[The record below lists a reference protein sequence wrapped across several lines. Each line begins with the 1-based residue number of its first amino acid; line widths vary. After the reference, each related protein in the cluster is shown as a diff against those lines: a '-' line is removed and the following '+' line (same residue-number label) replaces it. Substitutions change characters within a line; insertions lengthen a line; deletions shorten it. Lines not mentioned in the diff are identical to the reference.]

1 MDLTPQQA
9 TLLQHIHALGFELV
23 SFPIYP
29 NHVGIRRGNC
39 AALLAPIDNGTFHIF
54 GEPAYI
60 VDGNLSAKIT
70 LDGHT
75 YYIWKKQKLEATISR
90 RAELSGFADALTE
103 ALLPT
108 V

>member
-23 SFPIYP
+23 AFPIYP
-29 NHVGIRRGNC
+29 NHVGIRKGNC
-39 AALLAPIDNGTFHIF
+39 AALLSPIGNGTFRVF

-75 YYIWKKQKLEATISR
+75 YYIWKKQKVEATPSR
-90 RAELSGFADALTE
+90 SAELSDFTESLAE

-108 V
+108 A

>member
-1 MDLTPQQA
+1 MNLTSQQA
-9 TLLQHIHALGFELV
+9 TQLQHLHTLGFDLV
-23 SFPIYP
+23 AFPIYP

-39 AALLAPIDNGTFHIF
+39 AALLAPIENGTFRLF
-54 GEPAYI
+54 GEPTYI

-75 YYIWKKQKLEATISR
+75 FYVWKKQKLEATEFR
-90 RAELSGFADALTE
+90 RAELSSFTDALTE
-103 ALLPT
+103 ALLPN

>member
-1 MDLTPQQA
+1 MDLTPQHA
-9 TLLQHIHALGFELV
+9 TLLQHIRALGFELV

-39 AALLAPIDNGTFHIF
+39 AALIAPIENGTFLLF
-54 GEPAYI
+54 GEPTYI

-75 YYIWKKQKLEATISR
+75 FYIWKKQKLEATTSR
-90 RAELSGFADALTE
+90 RAELSDFADALTE

-108 V
+108 I